1 MSLILLLPLI
11 IAAAYALTLPR
22 LPTIKNVSGVAAAG
36 KANIEGSGELGNID
50 VNFTGIVGAGTV
62 TFRNKRQG
70 VNHCVSMHVCFS
82 DDDCFG
88 GTCSGAFVGTCL
100 CTGCVAEAQ

>member
-11 IAAAYALTLPR
+11 IAAGECLKVLFFPSFLRRSSSFLAYALTLPR

-70 VNHCVSMHVCFS
+70 VNHVSS
-82 DDDCFG
+82 LW
-88 GTCSGAFVGTCL
+88 SIAFASEG
-100 CTGCVAEAQ
+100 